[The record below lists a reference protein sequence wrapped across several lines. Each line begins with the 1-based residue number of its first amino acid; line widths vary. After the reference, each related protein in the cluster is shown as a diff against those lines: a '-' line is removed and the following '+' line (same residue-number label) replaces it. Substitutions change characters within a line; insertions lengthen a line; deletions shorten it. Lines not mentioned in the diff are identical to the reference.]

1 MKLFAIVILLFLSFF
16 HINDYSLYAS
26 LVLSCLLIKEIKDG
40 EMSKLGKVDYCV
52 ILIWGY
58 ELLSL
63 FVTVNFPASFQ
74 YFKLFTSSVLLYFVL
89 RSFFQSREN
98 IKLFLL
104 IYCIFIGFAS
114 IISIYTF
121 YLFEKRLV
129 EIGLGEIYQFR
140 YLYKPFGFYNNVWG
154 SMQILFIGVCFLTSI
169 YYRKNKIALAICFI
183 ILTMLLWSLVHT
195 FSRGVYLAL
204 FVGLIWLCMYICVHR
219 KRMSFFLLLG
229 ILIVLSMAV
238 LSQKKA
244 VFTVIE
250 FDQKISQ
257 QRSVS
262 GRIDVIKSTEKLFKM
277 HPVLG
282 GGSGNFSL
290 LFNNFR
296 YEDSNVEFT
305 SYSPN
310 IVVQLITEKGIV
322 GVCLF
327 FLLFCLLLFLFIRKI
342 QNPVVYIVMGILI
355 VYILREQTFSIFF
368 KELSVQWTFFL
379 FLAILQAFYCKERL
393 SLKTNEKYVLSILII
408 SLSIGMTFFSSII
421 FCDKS
426 HNKVFLFA
434 IKNRNIENAANE
446 LKETSQT
453 TPYLINRAL
462 FEFSL
467 YKDRHDYENLIRAKE
482 YISKAVLLSP
492 YDNQLKYYQAV
503 IDSYMGRMKDS
514 ISSFEQIVASCPK
527 NALYQFGYSKLLYSL
542 GDKEKAAI
550 HLYNSIELVPRIL
563 NTVEWSKYLLMD
575 NAFASDILENLKN
588 RIRQCEEN
596 DPIKLARYGSIAIYL
611 EEIPLAKKYI
621 EKSLELLPS
630 LVYAWYNL
638 SIIEKKQGN
647 LEKAQLYKERFIVL
661 AAGAFIPENIKR
673 KYENISIEDLSKD
686 ILFLS
691 APYYTKYREWYKTE
705 PFNYHVY

>member
-1 MKLFAIVILLFLSFF
+1 MKLFAIVILLFLSFC

-26 LVLSCLLIKEIKDG
+26 LVLSCFLIKEIKDG
-40 EMSKLGKVDYCV
+40 KMSKLGKVDYC
-52 ILIWGY
+52 IIFIWVY

-63 FVTVNFPASFQ
+63 FVTVNLPASFQ

-89 RSFFQSREN
+89 RPFFQSREN
-98 IKLFLL
+98 IKLFLF
-104 IYCIFIGFAS
+104 IYCIFIGITS

-129 EIGLGEIYQFR
+129 EIGFEEIYQFR
-140 YLYKPFGFYNNVWG
+140 HLYKPFGFYNNIWG
-154 SMQILFIGVCFLTSI
+154 SMQILFIGVCFLASI

-204 FVGLIWLCMYICVHR
+204 FVGLIWLCIYIYVHR
-219 KRMSFFLLLG
+219 KRTSFFLLLG
-229 ILIVLSMAV
+229 ILIVLSIAV
-238 LSQKKA
+238 LSQKKT

-290 LFNNFR
+290 LFNDYR

-310 IVVQLITEKGIV
+310 IVVQLITEKGVV

-327 FLLFCLLLFLFIRKI
+327 SLLFCLILFLFNKKK
-342 QNPVVYIVMGILI
+342 QNPVVYIVVGILV
-355 VYILREQTFSIFF
+355 VYIVREQTFSIFF

-379 FLAILQAFYCKERL
+379 FLAILQVFYCKERF
-393 SLKTNEKYVLSILII
+393 SLKTNEKYVFSILII
-408 SLSIGMTFFSSII
+408 SLSVGMTFFSSII

-426 HNKVFLFA
+426 HNKMFLFA

-453 TPYLINRAL
+453 TSYLINRAL

-467 YKDRHDYENLIRAKE
+467 YKDIHNYENLIMAKE

-492 YDNQLKYYQAV
+492 YDNQLKYYQAI
-503 IDSYMGRMKDS
+503 IDSYMGRLKDS

-527 NALYQFGYSKLLYSL
+527 NALYQFGYSKLLYRH
-542 GDKEKAAI
+542 GNKEKAAI
-550 HLYNSIELVPRIL
+550 HLSNSIELVPRIL

-575 NAFASDILENLKN
+575 NAFASDIVENLKN
-588 RIRQCEEN
+588 RIRKCEEN
-596 DPIKLARYGSIAIYL
+596 DPIKLARYGSIAICL
-611 EEIPLAKKYI
+611 EDIPLAKKYI

-686 ILFLS
+686 ILFLY

-705 PFNYHVY
+705 PFNYHIY